1 MSEKKKRKSGAGRK
15 KGSVSFCMVPLTELT
30 SKLPSGAII
39 VVSRK
44 FCESMGIEG
53 QPVVSTPTMMMPL
66 ATAAKANAVQ
76 VETFETES
84 GVTVT
89 TNSPLMKECKKEETT
104 PDFSVDNW

>member
-1 MSEKKKRKSGAGRK
+1 MSEKRKRKSGAGRK

-30 SKLPSGAII
+30 DKLPSGAII

-76 VETFETES
+76 VTDLNAS
-84 GVTVT
+84 
-89 TNSPLMKECKKEETT
+89 NKEEPA

>member
-1 MSEKKKRKSGAGRK
+1 MNEKKKRKSGAGRK
-15 KGSVSFCMVPLTELT
+15 KGSVSFCMVPLTELV

-76 VETFETES
+76 VTDLNESEKETAPDLAL
-84 GVTVT
+84 T
-89 TNSPLMKECKKEETT
+89 TGRITLILEN
-104 PDFSVDNW
+104 DD

>member
-1 MSEKKKRKSGAGRK
+1 MSERKKKRKSGAGRK

-30 SKLPSGAII
+30 AKLPSGAII

-66 ATAAKANAVQ
+66 AAAAKANAVQ
-76 VETFETES
+76 VTDLNESEKETA
-84 GVTVT
+84 
-89 TNSPLMKECKKEETT
+89 

>member
-1 MSEKKKRKSGAGRK
+1 MSEKRKRKSGAGRK

-30 SKLPSGAII
+30 DKLPSGAII

-76 VETFETES
+76 GTDLNAS
-84 GVTVT
+84 
-89 TNSPLMKECKKEETT
+89 NKEEPA

>member
-30 SKLPSGAII
+30 DKLPSGAII
-39 VVSRK
+39 VASRK

-66 ATAAKANAVQ
+66 ATAAKASAVQ
-76 VETFETES
+76 VTDLNAS
-84 GVTVT
+84 
-89 TNSPLMKECKKEETT
+89 NKEEPA

>member
-1 MSEKKKRKSGAGRK
+1 MSEKRKRKSGAGRK

-30 SKLPSGAII
+30 DKLPSGAII

-66 ATAAKANAVQ
+66 ATAAVQ
-76 VETFETES
+76 VTDLNAS
-84 GVTVT
+84 
-89 TNSPLMKECKKEETT
+89 NKEEPA

>member
-1 MSEKKKRKSGAGRK
+1 MSEKKTRKSGAGRK
-15 KGSVSFCMVPLTELT
+15 KGSVSFCMVPLTELV
-30 SKLPSGAII
+30 SKLPTGAII

-76 VETFETES
+76 VTNLNEDYPDGPITE
-84 GVTVT
+84 GDKK
-89 TNSPLMKECKKEETT
+89 LMEMES